1 MRAHYLENLMIQSNY
16 HLKGEDAHHL
26 ISVVRVEL
34 NEPILL
40 LDGKGLKIHTLVES
54 LSKRELILKT
64 VSHETV
70 TEDSRLNLALGIPK
84 KEALELCLKQ
94 AVELGFRRIFLI
106 RAAYSQMKLPD
117 SDRILSL
124 MVSALEQSNAAY
136 LPILMNS
143 SWEELPFEEFDEV
156 VLMDSQTKRTDK
168 GLKPGKSNSRLLVV
182 GPEGGFSPVEL
193 EKLHQLKNAS
203 VVQLPCPIL
212 RSPTALAAGA
222 GLIMGRLLD

>member
-1 MRAHYLENLMIQSNY
+1 MRAQYLADLTIQDSY

-40 LDGKGLKIHTLVES
+40 LDGKGLKVQTLVES
-54 LSKRELILKT
+54 ISKRELSLKT
-64 VSHETV
+64 VSHETE
-70 TEDSRLNLALGIPK
+70 TEFFRLNLALGIPK

-106 RAAYSQMKLPD
+106 RSAYSQTKLPE
-117 SDRILSL
+117 SERVFSL
-124 MVSALEQSNAAY
+124 LVSALEQSNAAY
-136 LPILMNS
+136 LPTLINS
-143 SWEELPFEEFDEV
+143 SWEELPFAEFDEV
-156 VLMDSQTKRTDK
+156 VLMDSQSKRTDT
-168 GLKPGKSNSRLLVV
+168 GLKPGKSASRLLVV
-182 GPEGGFSPVEL
+182 GPEGGFSPGEL
-193 EKLHQLKNAS
+193 EKLHRLKNAS

>member
-1 MRAHYLENLMIQSNY
+1 MRAQYLENLTIQASY

-40 LDGKGLKIHTLVES
+40 LDGKGLKVYTSVEN

-64 VSHETV
+64 INHH
-70 TEDSRLNLALGIPK
+70 TEPEDGRLNLALGIPK

-106 RAAYSQMKLPD
+106 RSAYSQTKLPETE
-117 SDRILSL
+117 RALSL
-124 MVSALEQSNAAY
+124 LISALEQSNAAY
-136 LPILMNS
+136 LPILTNS
-143 SWEELPFEEFDEV
+143 SWEELPFEDFDEV
-156 VLMDSQTKRTDK
+156 VLMDSQSKRTDK
-168 GLKPGKSNSRLLVV
+168 GLKSDKSASRVLVV
-182 GPEGGFSPVEL
+182 GPEGGFSPGEL

-212 RSPTALAAGA
+212 RSPTAVAAGA